1 MKVVILAAGRGTRLG
16 KAYPKTL
23 TSLKDGKS
31 ILSHQIDGL
40 CQYVNIRDI
49 FVVVG
54 YKKELIMDAFPDLS
68 YIDNDRYNETNTS
81 QSLSIALNHIADED
95 ILWLNGDIV
104 FDHRVIGRLL
114 KHGKSCMAV
123 NTAQVGEE
131 EVKYQ
136 TNEMGYVI
144 EISKEVGNPEGESV
158 GIHNIPAKEV
168 PILIKYLSD
177 CKDQDYFEKGLELA
191 IQDGLEVSP
200 IDISD
205 LSCIEIDFPEDLDS
219 VNKMLDKEKCYQNN
233 K

>member
-40 CQYVNIRDI
+40 CQYVNIGDI

-81 QSLSIALNHIADED
+81 QSLLIALNHIADEA

-114 KHGKSCMAV
+114 EHGKSCMAV

-144 EISKEVGNPEGESV
+144 EISKVVCNPEGESV

-168 PILIKYLSD
+168 PILIKYLSN
-177 CKDQDYFEKGLELA
+177 CKDQDYFEKGIELA

-219 VNKMLDKEKCYQNN
+219 VNKMLDKK